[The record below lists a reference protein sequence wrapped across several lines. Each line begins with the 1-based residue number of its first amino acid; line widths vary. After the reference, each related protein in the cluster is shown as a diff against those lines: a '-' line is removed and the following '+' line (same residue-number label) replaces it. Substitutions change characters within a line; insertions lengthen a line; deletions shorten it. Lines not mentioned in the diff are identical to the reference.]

1 MINSNIIRSSEDNF
15 YNFFESKN
23 LKLYV
28 AIISATIGVIS
39 NYSAIKHQL
48 SQTRFDMLYYP
59 GLLDFY
65 AIGITTL
72 LDSAIILFSLMR
84 ISLLTWCST
93 IVALIISIYANIQL
107 MFQVAGGTTFKT
119 TNKLFVDPSFTFMF
133 IVGISLAI
141 LPIIILKNIMVL
153 LLKQIDEEKF
163 KGELK

>member
-1 MINSNIIRSSEDNF
+1 MNTIESKNNQDF
-15 YNFFESKN
+15 YKSFESKK

-28 AIISATIGVIS
+28 AIISATIGVVS

-48 SQTRFDMLYYP
+48 SQTRFDMLYFP

-65 AIGITTL
+65 AAGITIL

-107 MFQVAGGTTFKT
+107 MFQVAGGNTFKNT
-119 TNKLFVDPSFTFMF
+119 SKLFIDPSFTFMF
-133 IVGISLAI
+133 IVGMSLAI
-141 LPIIILKNIMVL
+141 LPIIILKYIMVL
-153 LLKQIDEEKF
+153 LLKQIDNEN
-163 KGELK
+163 L